1 MRVKA
6 AGGAILACDIHTS
19 FFYRLGLWSHRYRWL
34 IIVFWAVVLAGSGA
48 LAPRVGSV
56 LTSGFGEQD
65 TEAHRGFALLEEE
78 GILNQ
83 AVIILVFSH
92 DTLTVEAPV
101 YRTSA
106 QTVLTAVSRY
116 PGAASADSFFST
128 GNPNLVSPDG
138 RTTFAVVGLNIPLDD
153 VLDETPRIRA
163 TIPEVELDVWVT
175 GGSAI
180 FSDINEYTGRDLRR
194 AEIITFPVVALA
206 LLLIFRTV
214 VSVAA
219 PITIGMMGLGITLA
233 VIYLLGLVTS
243 MSVFS
248 MNTATLL
255 GVGAAID
262 YSLLMVSR
270 FREELEGRDVRDS
283 VAVTVATAGRAILFS
298 GITTA
303 LGLVGLLIFELS
315 MLRSI
320 GIGGI
325 VVIGASVMVALTL
338 VPALLSVL
346 GRRIDALPILPA
358 SLYRSGR
365 FWRTL
370 AGWVIR
376 RPLLIMVPVIVA
388 LLALGIPFLQVK
400 LGIPWASVLP
410 EEAESRQGWEKVSE
424 ELGEGALVPILVAA
438 RFEDEVV
445 SPDSVAALHRYSQ
458 MARELPGVTRVESLV
473 DVGPGWTLEQYQAL
487 YASPEARESP
497 EVEAALREF
506 GGGHVTMVSIYTDYE
521 MNSDEARE
529 TVRQLRGYAGE
540 GEFMVSGATAS
551 LMDAVDAMYDA
562 FPWALALVTVSVY
575 VVLMVLFRSVV
586 IPLKALVMNGMS
598 VFASYG
604 ALVFIFQQGRLE
616 GVLNFTSTGFLEA
629 TIPILLFTILFGLS
643 MDYEVFLLTR
653 IKEIYDESGDNASS
667 VALGLEKTGRI
678 ITSAALVL
686 VLVAGS
692 FTFGDIIIIKALG
705 LGIALAICLDST
717 VVRALLAPALMKVL
731 GDRNW
736 WAPSPLRRVL
746 PP

>member
-1 MRVKA
+1 MGRW
-6 AGGAILACDIHTS
+6 T
-19 FFYRLGLWSHRYRWL
+19 YRYRWL
-34 IIVFWAVVLAGSGA
+34 VIVFWVVVLAGVGV

-56 LTSGFGEQD
+56 LTSGFGDQD
-65 TEAHRGFALLEEE
+65 TEARQAFQILEEE
-78 GILNQ
+78 GILNE
-83 AVIILVFSH
+83 AVIILVLSH
-92 DTLTVEAPV
+92 DSLTVQNPV
-101 YRTSA
+101 YEARA
-106 QTVLTAVSRY
+106 QTVLSAVGGY
-116 PGAASADSFFST
+116 PGVARVDSFFAT
-128 GNPNLVSPDG
+128 GNTNLVSPDG
-138 RTTFAVVGLNIPLDD
+138 RTTFAIAGLDIPLDD
-153 VLDETPRIRA
+153 VLDEVPKIRGS
-163 TIPEVELDVWVT
+163 IPDVELDVWVT

-194 AEIITFPVVALA
+194 AEIITFPVVALV

-219 PITIGMMGLGITLA
+219 PIAIGAMGLGITLA
-233 VIYLLGLVTS
+233 VIYLLGLVTP
-243 MSVFS
+243 MSVFA

-270 FREELEGRDVRDS
+270 YREELSDRGVEES

-303 LGLVGLLIFELS
+303 LGLMGLLIFELS

-320 GIGGI
+320 GIGGM
-325 VVIGASVMVALTL
+325 VVIAASVVVALTL
-338 VPALLSVL
+338 VPALLSVI
-346 GRRIDALPILPA
+346 GRQIDALPILPA
-358 SLYRSGR
+358 RLYRNGR

-370 AGWVIR
+370 ASWVIR
-376 RPLLIMVPVIVA
+376 RPLLVMVPVIVV

-424 ELGEGALVPILVAA
+424 EFGEGALVPILVAA
-438 RFEDEVV
+438 RFEEEVV
-445 SPDSVAALHRYSQ
+445 TPDNLAALYRYSQ
-458 MARELPGVTRVESLV
+458 MARELPGVTRVESIV
-473 DVGPGWTLEQYQAL
+473 DGGPGWTVEQYQAL
-487 YASPEARESP
+487 YASAEARGSP
-497 EVEAALREF
+497 ELASALEEF
-506 GGGHVTMVSIYTDYE
+506 GGGRVTMVSIYTVYE
-521 MNSDEARE
+521 MNSEEARD
-529 TVRQLRGYAGE
+529 TVRNLRAYDGD
-540 GEFMVSGATAS
+540 GEFLVSGATAS

-562 FPWALALVTVSVY
+562 FPWALVLVTVSVY
-575 VVLMVLFRSVV
+575 IVLAVLFRSVV

-604 ALVFIFQQGRLE
+604 ALVFIFQQGHLE
-616 GVLNFTSTGFLEA
+616 GLLNFTSTGFLEA

-686 VLVAGS
+686 ILVAGS

-705 LGIALAICLDST
+705 LGIALAIFLDST
-717 VVRALLAPALMKVL
+717 VVRALLVPSLMKVL
-731 GDRNW
+731 GDLNW
-736 WAPSPLRRVL
+736 WAPGWMRRG
-746 PP
+746 